1 MTHVVGE
8 SCIGCKYTDCVAVC
22 PVECF
27 HEGPNFLVIDPEV
40 CIDCGVCVAE
50 CPVEAIFDEKVLP
63 AEQKEYAE
71 LNVRLAAQWPLI
83 TQSMEPLPDADNWA
97 DRQGKREHLM
107 ETA

>member
-1 MTHVVGE
+1 MTHVVGD

-50 CPVEAIFDEKVLP
+50 CPVEAIYDEKVLP
-63 AEQKEYAE
+63 EAQREYAE
-71 LNVRLAAQWPLI
+71 INIRLSKEWPLI
-83 TQSMEPLPDADNWA
+83 TESQEPLPEANDWA
-97 DRQGKREHLM
+97 DMQDKRRYLVEM
-107 ETA
+107 A

>member
-8 SCIGCKYTDCVAVC
+8 SCIGCKYTDCVSVC

-50 CPVEAIFDEKVLP
+50 CPVEAIHDEMDLP
-63 AEQKEYAE
+63 DDQKDYVA
-71 LNVRLAAQWPLI
+71 LNARLAARWPLI
-83 TQSMEPLPDADNWA
+83 TQSTEPLPQADEWA
-97 DRQGKREHLM
+97 NRQDKRDQLVEV
-107 ETA
+107 A